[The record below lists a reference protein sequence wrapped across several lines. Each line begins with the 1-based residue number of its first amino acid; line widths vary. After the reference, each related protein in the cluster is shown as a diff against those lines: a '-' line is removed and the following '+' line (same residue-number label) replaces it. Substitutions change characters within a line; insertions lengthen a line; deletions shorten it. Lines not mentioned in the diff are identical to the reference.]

1 MKKHI
6 RSNENKRRR
15 NTGGEVRYRVTR
27 EELAALELLRSTGLG
42 VLEAAQVACAAVRA
56 AGGGLER
63 TLQCIAQGA
72 VEQAKQEH
80 TVSLATAAWASV
92 DARIGRRES
101 TRRDL
106 RHFVRRMLRVEGAG
120 ELPLRGMTADDCR
133 RVLGEA
139 FSESVHSYRKGR
151 AILHSIFSYGQ
162 RQGWC
167 VDNPGAAVEVPPV
180 VEHEIVPLTVEEVE
194 RLELAVTE
202 PQHAD
207 MSLSLYLMTYC
218 GLRPAEVSRLRPEDI
233 SYVEKQVVVRPAVS
247 KTGGGRVVPLR
258 RVGRLRGV
266 QRIIPR
272 NWENRWRALR
282 RAAGFQ
288 CWQPDVL
295 RHTFATYHLLHFR
308 NLPELQL
315 EMGHANSNLL
325 RTRYTNLPR
334 ANRAASSQF
343 WGG

>member
-1 MKKHI
+1 MKKQNK
-6 RSNENKRRR
+6 SNKNKRRQ
-15 NTGGEVRYRVTR
+15 NAGSGVCCYVTR
-27 EELAALELLRSTGLG
+27 EELAALELLRSTGIG
-42 VLEAAQVACAAVRA
+42 VLDAAQVACAAVRSS
-56 AGGGLER
+56 GGGVER
-63 TLQCIAQGA
+63 TMQCIRLGAEEQGR
-72 VEQAKQEH
+72 QEH
-80 TVSLATAAWASV
+80 TVSFEVAAWASV
-92 DARIGRRES
+92 EARAGRRET

-106 RHFVRRMLRVEGAG
+106 RHFVWRMLRVQGAG
-120 ELPLRGMTADDCR
+120 KLSLRGMTTDDCR

-139 FSESVHSYRKGR
+139 FGASAHSYRKGR
-151 AILHSIFSYGQ
+151 AILHSIFAYGQ
-162 RQGWC
+162 RLGWC
-167 VDNPGAAVEVPPV
+167 ACNPVAAVEAPPV
-180 VEHEIVPLTVEEVE
+180 AEREIVPLTVEEVE
-194 RLELAVTE
+194 RLERAAAE

-218 GLRPAEVSRLRPEDI
+218 GLRPAEVSRLRPDDI
-233 SYVEKQVVVRPAVS
+233 SYAEQQVVVRPVVS

-258 RVGRLRGV
+258 RAGRLRGV
-266 QRIIPR
+266 HRIIPR

-288 CWQPDVL
+288 CWQADAL